1 MNIYHNKIFFLM
13 EKNMIS
19 CLETERNTFC
29 RIHQIQIESILYN
42 VYNFYNWDF
51 QNTIV
56 SSILILTMIIMK
68 ESVVSGAAESQL

>member
-29 RIHQIQIESILYN
+29 RIRCKINTPDPDRKYLYK
-42 VYNFYNWDF
+42 VYNFYNCDF
-51 QNTIV
+51 QNTI
-56 SSILILTMIIMK
+56 
-68 ESVVSGAAESQL
+68 

>member
-29 RIHQIQIESILYN
+29 RIHCIKIDTPDPDRKYLYN
-42 VYNFYNWDF
+42 VYNFYNCDF

-68 ESVVSGAAESQL
+68 